1 MVTVTRRY
9 ATWREWRRDM
19 EETYLLSKDC
29 WGFQLLGDDFAV
41 EVFCP
46 EYFAPGGVGDGR

>member
-1 MVTVTRRY
+1 MIAVTRRY